1 MHAGALIAGRYRLR
15 HLIGAGSMGQ
25 VWRATDERL
34 RREVAVKVVD
44 LTQATGPVTA
54 GRFER
59 EVVATAQLN
68 HPAIVTT
75 YDGGTDGDLAYLV
88 MELLDGRSLAATLH
102 DGGRLPVAEAVR
114 IGGEV
119 ARALEATHLIGIVHR
134 DIKPGNVMVTR
145 RGQVKVLDF
154 GIARLTAETAAEQAT
169 GDVLGT
175 AAYMSPEQAQ
185 AGRAGSASDVYSLG
199 CLLFAMIAGRPP
211 FSGPHSVA
219 IAQQQVSAPPP
230 RLRQVRPEVPEA
242 LDALVAAMLA
252 KDPSARPSATAV
264 AGTLATLTTMPTAPP
279 GTAVLP
285 PVTTVMPPV
294 TAVLPAGTAVLPPA
308 TAVLPPATAV
318 LPPATAVLPPA
329 TAVLPPGSGRAP
341 SSARLSDA
349 SADPGVGPHPGRRPR
364 WLGRGVRWLLLAM
377 VGLLVVWGV
386 SLAGSRLAALLPQS
400 GAAPTA
406 SPTRTPTAKTTTTT
420 RPAPQLP
427 SITLPSITLPT
438 IALPSLPS
446 AGQAALQG
454 AVSGVTTTL
463 DAWSPADDAATA
475 AKRTLQADWAKASA
489 RIVAGQ
495 RAAQEVATFS
505 ATVNRLHDK
514 GSVPT
519 GTYAALT
526 VSLQAVKALV

>member
-1 MHAGALIAGRYRLR
+1 MHAGALIAGRYRLH

-25 VWRATDERL
+25 VWQATDERL

-88 MELLDGRSLAATLH
+88 MELLDGRSLSAILH
-102 DGGRLPVAEAVR
+102 GGGPLPVREAVR

-134 DIKPGNVMVTR
+134 DIKPANVMLTN

-154 GIARLTAETAAEQAT
+154 GIAQLTAETAAEQAT
-169 GDVLGT
+169 RDVLGT

-185 AGRAGSASDVYSLG
+185 GGRAGAASDVYSLG
-199 CLLFAMIAGRPP
+199 CLLVAMVAGRPP
-211 FSGPHSVA
+211 FTGPHSIA

-230 RLRQVRPEVPEA
+230 RLRQLRPGVPEA

-252 KDPSARPSATAV
+252 KDPAARPTAAAVAGTLGALTLAPAPPSATAV
-264 AGTLATLTTMPTAPP
+264 
-279 GTAVLP
+279 LP
-285 PVTTVMPPV
+285 PS
-294 TAVLPAGTAVLPPA
+294 A

-318 LPPATAVLPPA
+318 LPTGTARLP
-329 TAVLPPGSGRAP
+329 
-341 SSARLSDA
+341 SARLSDA
-349 SADPGVGPHPGRRPR
+349 SADPGGGPHPPRQPR
-364 WLGRGVRWLLLAM
+364 WFRRGVRWVLLAM
-377 VGLLVVWGV
+377 AGLVVVWGV
-386 SLAGSRLAALLPQS
+386 VLAGARLAAFLPQAG
-400 GAAPTA
+400 GAPAA
-406 SPTRTPTAKTTTTT
+406 SPTRTPTSRTTTTTT

-427 SITLPSITLPT
+427 SINLPT
-438 IALPSLPS
+438 INLPTITLPSLPS
-446 AGQAALQG
+446 AGEAALQG
-454 AVSGVTTTL
+454 AVSGVTTAL
-463 DAWSPADDAATA
+463 DAWSPADAAA
-475 AKRTLQADWAKASA
+475 ASAKATLQQDWAKASG
-489 RIVAGQ
+489 RIVAGRQ
-495 RAAQEVATFS
+495 AAQEVATFS

-526 VSLQAVKALV
+526 VALQAVKALV